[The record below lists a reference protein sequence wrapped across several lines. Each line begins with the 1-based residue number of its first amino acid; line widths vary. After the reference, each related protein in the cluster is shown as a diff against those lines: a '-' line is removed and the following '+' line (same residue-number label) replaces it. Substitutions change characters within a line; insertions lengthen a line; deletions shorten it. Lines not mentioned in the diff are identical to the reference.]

1 LETILR
7 RLLAIEGVIGAVL
20 TGKDGLVVASTL
32 EGEEEE
38 LLGAMGAAA
47 FDAAGRYIEQL
58 GGGEIR
64 HATFETPGGII
75 LVTEGG
81 EMLIIVRCAVQANLG
96 RVRMEAGAASLR
108 LSEQIG
114 SY

>member
-1 LETILR
+1 METILQ
-7 RLLAIEGVIGAVL
+7 RLLAIEGVTGALL

-38 LLGAMGAAA
+38 LLGAMAAA
-47 FDAAGRYIEQL
+47 AYDAAGRYIEQL
-58 GGGEIR
+58 GAGDIR

-75 LVTEGG
+75 LVTDGG
-81 EMLIIVRCAVQANLG
+81 EMLIIVRCGAQANLG